1 MFDLHISNTGQR
13 TKMPLEICQGS
24 SLDLTLPSSRCKPYF
39 FELETSTFY
48 HQSEPAAF
56 YAWVTGLRL
65 PQALQWDINVNFL
78 LWMFSSWLM
87 VSSFLKMV
95 LFVSQSLIMDF
106 FGFFSTQMKWR
117 HSCCAQHVPS
127 SVSALSCS
135 VFLSEGYCSQ
145 CQSPEVPREG
155 KVVRKSC
162 IKCQSKICSSNRKWL
177 KGNIPR
183 LLLLPKPIWLCFN
196 NLPRHPLTF

>member
-48 HQSEPAAF
+48 HQPEPAAF

-127 SVSALSCS
+127 MFLPSPAVCFCLKDIAASAGALRFPGKAKWYVRVASSVKARS
-135 VFLSEGYCSQ
+135 V
-145 CQSPEVPREG
+145 VA
-155 KVVRKSC
+155 
-162 IKCQSKICSSNRKWL
+162 I
-177 KGNIPR
+177 GNG
-183 LLLLPKPIWLCFN
+183 
-196 NLPRHPLTF
+196 